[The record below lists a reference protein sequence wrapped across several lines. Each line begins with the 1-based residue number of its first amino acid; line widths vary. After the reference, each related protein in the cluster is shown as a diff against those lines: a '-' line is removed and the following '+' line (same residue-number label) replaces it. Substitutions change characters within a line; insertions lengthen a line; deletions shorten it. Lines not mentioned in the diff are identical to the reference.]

1 MKKMMLSAALLL
13 MGATA
18 MNAQD
23 ALYGN
28 GIGINIGYSGFNENA
43 GFGVH
48 GRIHLSEG
56 FRIEPTFNYY
66 FKKNEQSQ
74 WDLMANF
81 HYVFPVAGK
90 IGLYPLVGIG
100 VASYNY
106 DSIDKSKTGF
116 AMNFGGGIEF
126 PVSSDFSLGFE
137 LKGQY
142 IGVDKWLPD
151 DDNVKFVPTFK
162 ATYIF

>member
-1 MKKMMLSAALLL
+1 MKKMLMSAALLL

-18 MNAQD
+18 MNAQTD

-28 GIGINIGYSGFNENA
+28 GIGINIGYGGFNKNA
-43 GFGVH
+43 GMGVH
-48 GRIHLSEG
+48 ARIHLVNG
-56 FRIEPTFNYY
+56 FRIEPTFDWY
-66 FKKNEQSQ
+66 FKKDYLSQ
-74 WDLMANF
+74 WDVMANF

-90 IGLYPLVGIG
+90 IGIYPLVGVG
-100 VASYNY
+100 AAGLKWDGG
-106 DSIDKSKTGF
+106 DSDTGF
-116 AMNFGGGIEF
+116 SMNFGAGMEF

-142 IGVDKWLPD
+142 IGIDYLN
-151 DDNVKFVPTFK
+151 DNVKFCPAFK